1 MTTTVTPR
9 DRIESVARNFTPDAT
24 VTYDEQMKFHST
36 RFDLRRGDRTYHIN
50 LSVFADFP
58 EQNIPTQVH
67 RVDPWKT
74 LCMAGQALL
83 DLADQHDT
91 NTHPEN
97 QETPL

>member
-36 RFDLRRGDRTYHIN
+36 RFDLRRGDRIYHIN
-50 LSVFADFP
+50 LSMFAAFP
-58 EQNIPTQVH
+58 DQNIQTQVH

-74 LCMAGQALL
+74 LCMVSYLNDSLLETVITQAINH
-83 DLADQHDT
+83 DQ
-91 NTHPEN
+91 E
-97 QETPL
+97 Q